1 MAYPGGEKRNSRH
14 RPKEMGTMNL
24 QPLLW
29 KTRKLGEPPPVR
41 FDCPLHVGELLPCR
55 ICASGLRRPQAVG

>member
-1 MAYPGGEKRNSRH
+1 
-14 RPKEMGTMNL
+14 MNL

-55 ICASGLRRPQAVG
+55 ICASWLRRRQAAE